1 MRLSDENVRGRTVI
15 AKDGAVV
22 GEIATLL
29 LDTFEGETW
38 RVGALKIKLRK
49 ATAEQ
54 IGASRG
60 VFHAATIEVP
70 VTMVQS
76 VGDTVV
82 LSATS
87 DELRR
92 LLPSESQPAPAPA
105 H

>member
-1 MRLSDENVRGRTVI
+1 MRLSDENIHGRTVI

-22 GEIATLL
+22 GEIATLF
-29 LDTFEGETW
+29 LDTFEGEAW

-49 ATAEQ
+49 ATAEHL
-54 IGASRG
+54 GASRG
-60 VFHAATIEVP
+60 LFHAATIEVP
-70 VTMVQS
+70 VSMVQS

-92 LLPSESQPAPAPA
+92 LLPSEPQPTPVPA